1 MKNNFIYKIEKT
13 NKAWHEISREKNIC
27 KNNIDQ
33 KIHGLAC
40 HGMALIQLQPHVNCH
55 RKFHRVLHLYMVF
68 FSTLK
73 IHATRAQFWILSAT
87 GWCSTL
93 VVISICFFFFFF
105 IIIWPRKRKISIFG
119 HQSLHSFSDWVSHA
133 RRRRIVTITVV
144 VVVVVNV
151 TTIAAATAIT
161 HFTCVFAF
169 VFVQRGID
177 RWKVGKKRRKKT
189 NSKKFVCSIH
199 VWDAKL
205 SEMNALQMLVKSNV
219 SRIRMYARTNT
230 LGRAQHFKHIDELD
244 NVLFFYFRFGC
255 VCAHAREGVKEMDS
269 SSFFLFFFQR
279 KKIYIE

>member
-1 MKNNFIYKIEKT
+1 M
-13 NKAWHEISREKNIC
+13 AW
-27 KNNIDQ
+27 
-33 KIHGLAC
+33 

-87 GWCSTL
+87 GWCWAL
-93 VVISICFFFFFF
+93 VVISICFFFFFFF

-144 VVVVVNV
+144 VVIVVNV

-177 RWKVGKKRRKKT
+177 RWKVGKKDERKQIRRNSCVRSMYGMPNYPKWMLYRCLWNQMYRVFGCTRARTHLGARNTSNTLT
-189 NSKKFVCSIH
+189 NSIMCSSSILGLGVC
-199 VWDAKL
+199 
-205 SEMNALQMLVKSNV
+205 
-219 SRIRMYARTNT
+219 ARTPEREWKRWFH
-230 LGRAQHFKHIDELD
+230 L
-244 NVLFFYFRFGC
+244 LF
-255 VCAHAREGVKEMDS
+255 
-269 SSFFLFFFQR
+269 SFSPF
-279 KKIYIE
+279 